1 MGEKY
6 LVINDGCECQKCGNL
21 IKKGDDVHYVNDNYS
36 NVCEVCN
43 LIVSGARIK
52 RWKNERNL

>member
-43 LIVSGARIK
+43 EVEKWMTKLK
-52 RWKNERNL
+52 LK